1 MEKIYEDV
9 FKLNDEEMFILDRTQ
24 GKRIAQLKIDRNVE
38 IYSAA
43 KGKYLVVEWEHGFC
57 QRKFY
62 NTLSEAIQHCVE
74 LRKIYDRV
82 KLKYSHAYGG
92 VSIK

>member
-1 MEKIYEDV
+1 MEKIYNDE
-9 FKLNDEEMFILDRTQ
+9 FKLNDEEMFILDRTH

-57 QRKFY
+57 
-62 NTLSEAIQHCVE
+62 
-74 LRKIYDRV
+74 
-82 KLKYSHAYGG
+82 
-92 VSIK
+92 